1 MKKVFNLLL
10 LFITFHLLASLT
22 QLCVAPCVSFVMG
35 MSHCLKNR
43 KASLILRLDDRS
55 FVPLYISILIS
66 MSIYQFGTMLFS
78 FLDVQSR
85 VLVLQLCPLT
95 VNTWTN
101 ILVFQTYQL
110 KCSMQKLS
118 RVKVE
123 QDIFITGS
131 PIPHASLDSTLFQ
144 Y

>member
-22 QLCVAPCVSFVMG
+22 QLCVAPYVSFVMG

-43 KASLILRLDDRS
+43 KACLLRLDVRP

-66 MSIYQFGTMLFS
+66 MSIYQFETPLFS

-118 RVKVE
+118 RVQVE
-123 QDIFITGS
+123 QDIFITGP
-131 PIPHASLDSTLFQ
+131 PIPHASLDSN
-144 Y
+144 

>member
-10 LFITFHLLASLT
+10 LFITFHLLASIT
-22 QLCVAPCVSFVMG
+22 QLCVAPCVKVVSWA
-35 MSHCLKNR
+35 CLIVTRTGKPV
-43 KASLILRLDDRS
+43 LRLDVRP

-66 MSIYQFGTMLFS
+66 MSIYQFETMLFS

-101 ILVFQTYQL
+101 ILVFQTYQV

-123 QDIFITGS
+123 QDIFITGP
-131 PIPHASLDSTLFQ
+131 PIPHALLDSTLFQ
-144 Y
+144 

>member
-22 QLCVAPCVSFVMG
+22 QMVRAMIQRQDPYVSFVMG
-35 MSHCLKNR
+35 MSQEQE
-43 KASLILRLDDRS
+43 SLPYLL
-55 FVPLYISILIS
+55 VLGPLYISILIS
-66 MSIYQFGTMLFS
+66 MSIYQFETMLFS

-118 RVKVE
+118 RVKVQ

-131 PIPHASLDSTLFQ
+131 LIPRAFLD
-144 Y
+144 

>member
-22 QLCVAPCVSFVMG
+22 QLCVAPYVSFVIGNGHVSLSQEQDSQPFVLMLG
-35 MSHCLKNR
+35 SLNIP
-43 KASLILRLDDRS
+43 SLIS
-55 FVPLYISILIS
+55 V
-66 MSIYQFGTMLFS
+66 SIYQFETMLFS
-78 FLDVQSR
+78 LLDVQSR

-101 ILVFQTYQL
+101 ILVFQTYQV

-123 QDIFITGS
+123 QDIFITWLL
-131 PIPHASLDSTLFQ
+131 IPHASLDSN
-144 Y
+144 

>member
-22 QLCVAPCVSFVMG
+22 QMVRAMIQRQAPYVSFVMDI
-35 MSHCLKNR
+35 SQEQE
-43 KASLILRLDDRS
+43 SLPYLL
-55 FVPLYISILIS
+55 VLCPLYISILIS
-66 MSIYQFGTMLFS
+66 MSIYQFETMLFS

-118 RVKVE
+118 RVKVQ
-123 QDIFITGS
+123 QDIFITAS
-131 PIPHASLDSTLFQ
+131 LIPRAFLDSTLFQ
-144 Y
+144 